1 MSETPSEP
9 APAHAGDSSVE
20 VVDEAAP
27 APNGAYPRP
36 HGFSGV
42 WPPEVI
48 EEIQEKAAL
57 GRYQIRGQAT
67 KRQGL
72 PSFDDLVF
80 VPAGLSR
87 MPLEGYRE
95 KCDTRVVIGEGACEN
110 PLVLERPIMIAG
122 MSFGALSVHAKRAL
136 GTAAS
141 RCGISTCTGEGGMHH
156 EERRYSD
163 KLVMQYLPSRYG
175 MNPYD
180 LKKAD
185 MIEIGCGQGAKP
197 GTGGV
202 LLGLKMSDEVAEMRD
217 LPEGVDQRSPCRH
230 PDWMGADDLY
240 MKLEEI
246 REVTEYKVPISI
258 KVGAARIAND
268 VRIAA
273 KAGVDAIVFDG
284 MEGGTA
290 ASPTIQLDHAGI
302 PTVAAIAEAAEA
314 LAEVGKK
321 DKMKLIVGGGIRNGA
336 DAAKC
341 IALGRRRGLPR
352 HRADHRHGL
361 PQADLPG
368 GLRPPRHLA
377 LRVPA
382 LPHRPLPGRHHHAAA
397 EADGAARRGRGGRQ
411 RHQLPQRAHHGD
423 PALRPRLRQEPG
435 E

>member
-1 MSETPSEP
+1 
-9 APAHAGDSSVE
+9 
-20 VVDEAAP
+20 
-27 APNGAYPRP
+27 
-36 HGFSGV
+36 
-42 WPPEVI
+42 
-48 EEIQEKAAL
+48 
-57 GRYQIRGQAT
+57 
-67 KRQGL
+67 
-72 PSFDDLVF
+72 
-80 VPAGLSR
+80 

-95 KCDTRVVIGEGACEN
+95 KCDTRVVIGEGNCEN

-185 MIEIGCGQGAKP
+185 MIEIGAGQGAKP

-302 PTVAAIAEAAEA
+302 PTVAAIAEASEA
-314 LAEVGKK
+314 LAEMGKK
-321 DKMKLIVGGGIRNGA
+321 DFDEAHRRRRHPQRRGRGEVHR
-336 DAAKC
+336 
-341 IALGRRRGLPR
+341 LGRGRGLPR
-352 HRADHRHGL
+352 HRANHRHGL

-382 LPHRPLPGRHHHAAA
+382 LPHGPLSGRHHH
-397 EADGAARRGRGGRQ
+397 
-411 RHQLPQRAHHGD
+411 PSC
-423 PALRPRLRQEPG
+423 PS
-435 E
+435 

>member
-1 MSETPSEP
+1 
-9 APAHAGDSSVE
+9 
-20 VVDEAAP
+20 
-27 APNGAYPRP
+27 
-36 HGFSGV
+36 
-42 WPPEVI
+42 
-48 EEIQEKAAL
+48 
-57 GRYQIRGQAT
+57 
-67 KRQGL
+67 
-72 PSFDDLVF
+72 
-80 VPAGLSR
+80 

-95 KCDTRVVIGEGACEN
+95 KCDTRVVIGEGNCEN

-136 GTAAS
+136 GMAAS

-185 MIEIGCGQGAKP
+185 MIEIGAGQGAKP

-217 LPEGVDQRSPCRH
+217 LPRAWTSAALPPSRLDGRGRPLHEAGGD
-230 PDWMGADDLY
+230 
-240 MKLEEI
+240 

-258 KVGAARIAND
+258 KVGAARIASD

-302 PTVAAIAEAAEA
+302 PTVAAIAEASEA
-314 LAEVGKK
+314 LADMGKK
-321 DKMKLIVGGGIRNGA
+321 DTMKIIVGGGIRNGA

-341 IALGRRRGLPR
+341 IALGADVVYLGTAPIIAMAATSRSTWRTTPASAPR
-352 HRADHRHGL
+352 PTSA
-361 PQADLPG
+361 
-368 GLRPPRHLA
+368 
-377 LRVPA
+377 A
-382 LPHRPLPGRHHHAAA
+382 LPHGPMPCRHHHPAA
-397 EADGAARRGRGGRQ
+397 EADGAPRRGRGRRQ
-411 RHQLPQRAHHGD
+411 RHQLSQRAHHGD

-435 E
+435 QRPRPQRPPRADPRRGDDDRRRHGGPRRPHALVEEVLRIRFIA